1 MVRDTRRSG
10 KRAIQRIVLLS
21 GSLFRAGKG
30 DLRDMRIKAVSD
42 KLGRISAS
50 LAYVGACS
58 LFGIMC
64 LTTADVIGRYF
75 FNAPILG
82 VFELT
87 EFMVL
92 ILIFSF
98 LAYTQLNK
106 THVSVDL
113 LISLFPKKL
122 QIYIELFNH
131 SLCLILMGLITY
143 MGFVRALELVEFG
156 EASPNLGLPIYP
168 FVFFLVLGCLVMCIE
183 YVRDLLRLFGDR
195 KETVD
200 S

>member
-1 MVRDTRRSG
+1 MW
-10 KRAIQRIVLLS
+10 AP
-21 GSLFRAGKG
+21 AP
-30 DLRDMRIKAVSD
+30 
-42 KLGRISAS
+42 
-50 LAYVGACS
+50 

-64 LTTADVIGRYF
+64 LTTADVAGRYL
-75 FNAPILG
+75 FNAPITG

-98 LAYTQLNK
+98 LAYAQSSK

-113 LISLFPKKL
+113 LVTYFPKKV
-122 QIYIELFNH
+122 QRYISLFNH

-143 MGFVRALELVEFG
+143 MGLKRALELVEFQ
-156 EASPNLGLPIYP
+156 EASPNLLLPIYP
-168 FVFFLVLGCLVMCIE
+168 FVFFLVLGCVVMCIE
-183 YVRDLLRLFGDR
+183 YIRDLLRLIAER
-195 KETVD
+195 KEAVD

>member
-1 MVRDTRRSG
+1 MN
-10 KRAIQRIVLLS
+10 
-21 GSLFRAGKG
+21 
-30 DLRDMRIKAVSD
+30 IKAVSE
-42 KLGRISAS
+42 KLGLISTV
-50 LAYVGACS
+50 LAYVGALS

-64 LTTADVIGRYF
+64 LTTADVAGRYL

-98 LAYTQLNK
+98 LAYTQFAK
-106 THVSVDL
+106 SHVSVDL
-113 LISLFPKKL
+113 LVSIFPEKL
-122 QIYIELFNH
+122 RKYVALFNH

-143 MGFVRALELVEFG
+143 MGFKRALELVEFG
-156 EASPNLGLPIYP
+156 EASPNLGVPYYP
-168 FVFFLVLGCLVMCIE
+168 FVFFLVLGCVVMCIE
-183 YVRDLLRLFGDR
+183 YIRDLLGLFADR